1 MEEEGKKTLEELH
14 RAAYETL
21 DREDNF
27 NYGDD
32 VVQVHWKPV
41 ARDIEFDKH
50 IAKLKAMREFN
61 RRRNSYER

>member
-1 MEEEGKKTLEELH
+1 MEEERKKTLEELH
-14 RAAYETL
+14 RAAYDTL

-32 VVQVHWKPV
+32 IVHWKPV
-41 ARDIEFDKH
+41 ARDVEFDKH